1 MSATATRD
9 GLSLIAVIMR
19 GETSAIRFSEAQK
32 LLDYGFNNYE
42 YIDFSK
48 KGDSVKSINVDK
60 GIFGTVDAIFEND
73 SGCLIKKGKA
83 GNVTTNVS
91 LPNNISAPVERGQK
105 LGEITYSIDEN
116 VIAATNIIAK
126 EEIKSLGLINMM
138 SRIINKWF
146 TLIR

>member
-138 SRIINKWF
+138 SRIIKKWF